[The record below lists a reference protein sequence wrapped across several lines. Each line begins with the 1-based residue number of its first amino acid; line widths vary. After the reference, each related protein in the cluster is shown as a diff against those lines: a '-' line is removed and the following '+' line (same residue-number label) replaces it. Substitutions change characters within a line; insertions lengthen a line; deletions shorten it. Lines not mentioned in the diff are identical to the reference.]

1 MKLTPAHLTGMYVAF
16 NKHIVEEI
24 KGKNPPSNFT
34 IGTLHSRGY
43 QSIAMSHRGKFKL
56 EDWKTFKLLQPIAK
70 QWKGVN
76 KKKLNTKIHNISEFY
91 NYYRLTN
98 QQNLDNFDELVVK
111 YDLNVG
117 REDLNFIRETLSVMH
132 NYNSKHNSYKDFM
145 IDFVDMIY
153 LPVYLNMPMKTVD
166 VLMIDE
172 AQDLSALQHEFI
184 KKLLRENGRTVVV
197 GDHYQCQPPETMV
210 KLANGTEK
218 QICDLKVGDKIITYN
233 RESTSF
239 LRNGVINK
247 IEEHYYENDL
257 IEIEVG
263 QHKTKSTTNHKW
275 IVRWTNK
282 TTECWI
288 TYLMKKGSKYR
299 VGQCQLF
306 WNNNKKGASDFGL
319 AKRARVERAD
329 CAWILKTHSSLSE
342 ALIYEKTVGIK
353 YGIPEVIFHPSW
365 NIKYFT
371 TDVIEQIYNGI
382 DKLEEKAIKCL
393 IDHNKDIN
401 YPLYKR
407 NSNQK
412 RQGRTTIFETES
424 CNLIS
429 EYMAVPTI
437 PIEIKNHAPA
447 LWEPIKKINRL
458 PYKGFVYA
466 LDVLKH
472 HKYISDN
479 IVTCN
484 SIYGFSGSD
493 IESWNKFKQMENLV
507 ELPLSYCYRC
517 GRNIV
522 DRANTVH
529 NIMESPEWMYEGEV
543 EENGN
548 LLYVK
553 SGDFVLCRNTKPLV
567 NLYFELLSL
576 EKPAYIKGSDIGKGL
591 VKVLNDYKSLS
602 SQDTVTE
609 MNKELNTI
617 YRNLIQHGVQQPQK
631 HQKYLSYREK
641 IDIIELF
648 SWKYKTTIEIID
660 VINRIFADDGEG
672 IVLST
677 IHKSKGL
684 ESDDVYLYLPQL
696 IPSKYASKPWE
707 IDQEANLLYV
717 AMTRAKKRLI
727 FVKDE
732 I

>member
-24 KGKNPPSNFT
+24 KSKNPPSNFT

-43 QSIAMSHRGKFKL
+43 QSIAMSHRGKFRL

-184 KKLLRENGRTVVV
+184 KKLLKVNGRMVVV
-197 GDHYQCQPPETMV
+197 GDP
-210 KLANGTEK
+210 K
-218 QICDLKVGDKIITYN
+218 Q
-233 RESTSF
+233 
-239 LRNGVINK
+239 
-247 IEEHYYENDL
+247 
-257 IEIEVG
+257 
-263 QHKTKSTTNHKW
+263 
-275 IVRWTNK
+275 
-282 TTECWI
+282 
-288 TYLMKKGSKYR
+288 
-299 VGQCQLF
+299 
-306 WNNNKKGASDFGL
+306 A
-319 AKRARVERAD
+319 
-329 CAWILKTHSSLSE
+329 
-342 ALIYEKTVGIK
+342 
-353 YGIPEVIFHPSW
+353 
-365 NIKYFT
+365 
-371 TDVIEQIYNGI
+371 
-382 DKLEEKAIKCL
+382 
-393 IDHNKDIN
+393 
-401 YPLYKR
+401 
-407 NSNQK
+407 
-412 RQGRTTIFETES
+412 
-424 CNLIS
+424 
-429 EYMAVPTI
+429 
-437 PIEIKNHAPA
+437 
-447 LWEPIKKINRL
+447 
-458 PYKGFVYA
+458 
-466 LDVLKH
+466 
-472 HKYISDN
+472 
-479 IVTCN
+479 
-484 SIYGFSGSD
+484 IYGFSGSD
-493 IESWNKFKQMENLV
+493 IESWNKFKQMENLI

-529 NIMESPEWMYEGEV
+529 NIMESPEWMYDGEV

-602 SQDTVTE
+602 SQDTVIE
-609 MNKELNTI
+609 MNKELNNI

-648 SWKYKTTIEIID
+648 SWKYKMTIEIID

-684 ESDDVYLYLPQL
+684 ESDNVYLYLPQL

-717 AMTRAKKRLI
+717 AMTRAKKRLV
-727 FVKDE
+727 FVKNE